1 MPKRRPTQV
10 ITHRIE
16 LQQSE
21 RDLLE
26 AALIGNGMIRTVDAL
41 APVFTTFADPV
52 KLYGLLTLLEAA
64 GVIDTPVPTLI
75 DAEDNVSA
83 AVVAIKDFLGLQVEY
98 QHREDANI
106 ATAQTAATQ
115 AEEANERA
123 QNDLSNTAQAH
134 ANGQASWDDVRSAQ
148 DRANEAQALAW
159 REAKIAQSWEYWFYF
174 QESDRARD
182 RGEDPPK
189 GRWPTRKEVS
199 KAKKDGVY
207 YDNSP
212 NQRQNLT
219 QKASGF
225 LVGLFT

>member
-1 MPKRRPTQV
+1 MPKRKPTQV

-26 AALIGNGMIRTVDAL
+26 SALIGNGMIRTVDAL
-41 APVFTTFADPV
+41 APVFTAFADPV
-52 KLYGLLTLLEAA
+52 KLYGLLTLLEAM
-64 GVIDTPVPTLI
+64 GVLDTPVPTLI

-106 ATAQTAATQ
+106 ATAQTAAVQ
-115 AEEANERA
+115 AEEANQTA
-123 QNDLSNTAQAH
+123 QTDLANTAQAH
-134 ANGQASWDDVRSAQ
+134 ANGQASWDDVRAAQ
-148 DRANEAQALAW
+148 ERANAAQAQAW
-159 REAKIAQSWEYWFYF
+159 RDAKIAESWDYWFYF
-174 QESDRARD
+174 QEWDRSKE
-182 RGEDPPK
+182 RGDDPPK
-189 GRWPTRKEVS
+189 GRFPTNKEVS
-199 KAKKDGVY
+199 QAKKDGTY
-207 YDNSP
+207 YDNTP
-212 NQRQNLT
+212 NRRQNLT

>member
-1 MPKRRPTQV
+1 MPKSKPNQV
-10 ITHRIE
+10 IVHRIE

-21 RDLLE
+21 RELLE
-26 AALIGNGMIRTVDAL
+26 SALIGNGIIRSIDAL
-41 APVFTTFADPV
+41 APVFTAFADPV

-64 GVIDTPVPTLI
+64 GVLDTPVPTLI

-106 ATAQTAATQ
+106 AAAQTVAEQ
-115 AEEANERA
+115 AEEANNTA
-123 QNDLSNTAQAH
+123 QMELANTAQAH
-134 ANGQASWDDVRSAQ
+134 QNGQASWDDVRAAQ
-148 DRANEAQALAW
+148 ERANEAQARAF
-159 REAKIAQSWEYWFYF
+159 RESKIAQSWEYWFYF
-174 QESDRARD
+174 QEWDRSRD
-182 RGEDPPK
+182 RGDDPPK